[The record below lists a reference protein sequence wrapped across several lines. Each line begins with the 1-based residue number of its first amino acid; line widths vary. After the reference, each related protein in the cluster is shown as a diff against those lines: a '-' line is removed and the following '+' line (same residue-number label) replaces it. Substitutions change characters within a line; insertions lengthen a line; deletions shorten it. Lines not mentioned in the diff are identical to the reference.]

1 MTAQFRKCDELQTNV
16 PTKVDT
22 STEVNELLEEVKS
35 DIRDLDVI
43 ELQQNAVNKCG
54 KIFH

>member
-1 MTAQFRKCDELQTNV
+1 MTNV
-16 PTKVDT
+16 ATKVDT

-54 KIFH
+54 EIFH